1 MAGEDVP
8 ARVSDVHPEEEG
20 GAAVAPAW
28 DARPEG
34 EAMAEDAPVGAHH
47 VRH

>member
-8 ARVSDVHPEEEG
+8 ARVSDVHPEEGEEEE
-20 GAAVAPAW
+20 VAPAW

-34 EAMAEDAPVGAHH
+34 EVMAEDAPVGAHH